1 MDKQA
6 KAAIGL
12 LVLSNLA
19 MVDAFVAVQPAFSA
33 DQSRDLLLALE
44 KIKDT
49 NQKIM
54 QMAGYKSGR

>member
-19 MVDAFVAVQPAFSA
+19 MVDAFVAVQPALSE

>member
-6 KAAIGL
+6 KAAFGL

-19 MVDAFVAVQPAFSA
+19 MVDAFVAVQPALSE

-44 KIKDT
+44 KIKDA